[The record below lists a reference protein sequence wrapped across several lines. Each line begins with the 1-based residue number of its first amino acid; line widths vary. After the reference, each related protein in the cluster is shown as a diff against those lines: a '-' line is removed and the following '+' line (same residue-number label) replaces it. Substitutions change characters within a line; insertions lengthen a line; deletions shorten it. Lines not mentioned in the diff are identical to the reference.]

1 MAFPVADTI
10 VALASG
16 APPSGVAV
24 VRVSGP
30 AVGAVSDALLGRRLI
45 PRKAELLAVRDRY
58 GDLVDTALV
67 IGFIAPASFTGEDV
81 VEFQCHGSPA
91 VVSRLIQVLL
101 EFDGVRLAQP
111 GEFTR
116 RAFDNGKL
124 DLSSAEGLAD
134 LIEAETESQ
143 RKQALRQLGGGLAS
157 VVESW
162 RTELIGAMALVEAD
176 IDFPDE
182 DLPEGI
188 PLQVQASIAK
198 VRSALIRGI
207 ETSAEARQ
215 IRDGLR
221 VVLLGRPNA
230 GKSSLLNWLAG
241 SDVVM
246 VSPIAGTTRDVVEV
260 RLRLGGHLVLVSD
273 TAGLRQSDDVIE
285 QEGVRRALRRADDAD
300 VRVLVIDNP
309 EDGEPQGW
317 VRRPNDLV
325 VFSKADLRSGIDVA
339 QAERPGSLSVS
350 VRSGEGLNLLL
361 AELEQRAQQLVEAAG
376 DAGFTRARHVEAA
389 GLALAALVRLEVCHH
404 SGSELIA
411 EELRLAARALG
422 RITGRVDVD
431 DVLDALF
438 SRFCIGK

>member
-1 MAFPVADTI
+1 MAVPVADTI

-24 VRVSGP
+24 IRVSGP
-30 AVGAVSDALLGRRLI
+30 AVTEVSVALIGRGLS
-45 PRKAELLAVRDRY
+45 PRKAELLAVRDTQ
-58 GDLVDTALV
+58 GDLIDTALV
-67 IGFIAPASFTGEDV
+67 IRFVAPASFTGEDV

-91 VVSRLIQVLL
+91 VVSRLVQVLL

-134 LIEAETESQ
+134 LIDAETESQ
-143 RKQALRQLGGGLAS
+143 RKQALRQLGGGLAA
-157 VVESW
+157 VVEEW

-188 PLQVQASIAK
+188 PLEVQASIAK

-285 QEGVRRALRRADDAD
+285 QEGIRRALSRADDAD

-309 EDGEPQGW
+309 EYGEPEGW
-317 VRRPNDLV
+317 VQRPDDLV
-325 VFSKADLRSGIDVA
+325 VYSKADLRSGEEVE

-350 VRSGEGLNLLL
+350 VRSGEGLDRLLV
-361 AELEQRAQQLVEAAG
+361 ELERRAERVAEAAG

-389 GLALAALVRLEVCHH
+389 SLALATLERLQLSCQT
-404 SGSELIA
+404 GSELIA

-422 RITGRVDVD
+422 RITGQVDVD